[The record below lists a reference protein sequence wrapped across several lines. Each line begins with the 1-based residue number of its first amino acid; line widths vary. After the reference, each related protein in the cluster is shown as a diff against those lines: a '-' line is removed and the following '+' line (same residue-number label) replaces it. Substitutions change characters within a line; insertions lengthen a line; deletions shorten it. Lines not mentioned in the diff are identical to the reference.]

1 MKNENDRRS
10 LGNNKAHKKVAAGG
24 RQGVWTD
31 PPQQRRSLR
40 KNDYGQW
47 SLGNNKAHKKAAAG
61 GRQGV
66 QTDPPNSRGH
76 YEK

>member
-1 MKNENDRRS
+1 MEEGKECGQILLTAEVIMKNEKERRS
-10 LGNNKAHKKVAAGG
+10 LGDNE
-24 RQGVWTD
+24 
-31 PPQQRRSLR
+31 
-40 KNDYGQW
+40 
-47 SLGNNKAHKKAAAG
+47 AHKKAAAG